1 VTKVVVDTNLMR
13 RGHFSATRLQTMVD
27 SVGGEAEFVVPEVV
41 IWEWAEHA
49 AAAFD
54 ALRDQHKHFP
64 VDPQLIGLPAL
75 PEPPSKKELVPII
88 ERSLPAGVEVWK
100 AAPQTW
106 RDAVE
111 AQVLQTGTGER
122 KEGVKTGAA
131 DHLVLAC
138 VRETMHDRSNAEAV
152 VLATGDKRLRETCAA
167 EFGDDVLLANSHHE
181 LLKRLV
187 EFEPAAG
194 ELAEHVEEQLAA
206 RVKHPTSD
214 IGLALETFSM
224 GFEVASRTEPLKP
237 STREL
242 ARLGRIHI
250 FELHD
255 LEVGQFEGGARV
267 GYASVRLFAD
277 VHMSVLELG
286 REDDGGLGWVQTY
299 SGTLTDGTID
309 LTLNLSF
316 DRDWNLLS
324 VTSGG
329 AALIDF
335 NPSDE
340 DENEPAAS

>member
-1 VTKVVVDTNLMR
+1 
-13 RGHFSATRLQTMVD
+13 MVD
-27 SVGGEAEFVVPEVV
+27 SLGGEAEFVVPEVV

-54 ALRDQHKHFP
+54 ALRDQYERFP
-64 VDPQLIGLPAL
+64 VDSLLIGLPAL
-75 PEPPSKKELVPII
+75 AEPPTKSEIVKII
-88 ERSLPAGVEVWK
+88 ERSVPAGVEVWK
-100 AAPQTW
+100 APPQTW

-138 VRETMHDRSNAEAV
+138 VRETMDERSNAEAV
-152 VLATGDKRLRETCAA
+152 VLATGDKRLRQTCEA
-167 EFGDDVLLANSHHE
+167 EFGDDVLLAGSHHE

-187 EFEPAAG
+187 EFEPAAD
-194 ELAEHVEEQLAA
+194 ELAEHVEEQLAD
-206 RVKHPTSD
+206 RVNHSTSD
-214 IGLALETFSM
+214 IGRALETFSM
-224 GFEVASRTEPLKP
+224 GFEVVSRTAPLNP
-237 STREL
+237 SSREL
-242 ARLGRIHI
+242 ARLGRVHI

-299 SGTLTDGTID
+299 SGTLTDGMID

-316 DRDWNLLS
+316 DRDWSLLS
-324 VTSGG
+324 VTSSGV
-329 AALIDF
+329 AVIDF

-340 DENEPAAS
+340 DVDQDEDETAV